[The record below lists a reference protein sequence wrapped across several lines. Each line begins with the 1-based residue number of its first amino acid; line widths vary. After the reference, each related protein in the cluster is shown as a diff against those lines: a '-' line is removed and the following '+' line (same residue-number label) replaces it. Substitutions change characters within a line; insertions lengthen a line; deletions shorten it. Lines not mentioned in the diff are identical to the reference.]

1 MRDIASKNVL
11 KGLEI
16 YKVYNSLEFI
26 WFRFTISKQY
36 NSGVGFSRSRFCD
49 GDLSWNGKWKHYMFV
64 YNVMQLDH

>member
-36 NSGVGFSRSRFCD
+36 NITV
-49 GDLSWNGKWKHYMFV
+49 V
-64 YNVMQLDH
+64 